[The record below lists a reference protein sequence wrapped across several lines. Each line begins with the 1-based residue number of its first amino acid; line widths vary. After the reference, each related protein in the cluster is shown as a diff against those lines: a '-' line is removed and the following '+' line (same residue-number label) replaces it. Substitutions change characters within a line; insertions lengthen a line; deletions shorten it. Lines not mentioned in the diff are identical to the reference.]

1 MLCIICP
8 VVCTQLFPFVII
20 HVHVCLHRHEL
31 ALVFGVKFQGLVS
44 CWCALRTRK
53 MLDYPNSRWVLYL
66 SSQKIFSLLQQHE
79 EGWCNKWFGISTKTW
94 LSKNKNKNLD
104 IKWELGEYCCWCW
117 FVFNRGWKWYLSIPL
132 TESFFLTST
141 FFCLSFF
148 LCCPK
153 EADGIPKFFPHVF
166 SIILWIA
173 QRYCRLSF
181 NRSLHRARVFRWT

>member
-8 VVCTQLFPFVII
+8 VVCTQPFPFVLIC
-20 HVHVCLHRHEL
+20 VHVCLHLHEL
-31 ALVFGVKFQGLVS
+31 ALLFGVKFQGLVS

-66 SSQKIFSLLQQHE
+66 SSLKIFSLLQQHE

-117 FVFNRGWKWYLSIPL
+117 FVFNRGWKWL
-132 TESFFLTST
+132 
-141 FFCLSFF
+141 
-148 LCCPK
+148 K
-153 EADGIPKFFPHVF
+153 VF
-166 SIILWIA
+166 SSLQPFSAFPSSFAAPKKPMASQNFSLMFSA